1 VNESEPGLPSGGN
14 GDGLGTGGSLNV
26 HLPLFDGPLDLLFYL
41 IRKHELDI
49 SEISLAA
56 ISDEFVTMVEA
67 AKELNLSVAGGYM
80 VIAATLMH
88 LKSKWLLPPEE
99 EPQGGEE
106 QETQVGDLL
115 QQLTDL
121 SKLRELVHELGLHE
135 DRTRA
140 AFPRPLTSEMEKR
153 LERIAEKEPFI
164 EMTLFELLKAMRRV
178 QEFAFPRTRDIAR
191 EEINLEDKI
200 LELIAIV
207 KIRIRVNLSLLM
219 GSSRSV
225 LEAVVFFLAS
235 LELARQKVLRLS
247 QKNSYGEI
255 EATARVDV
263 SPPTVAPLTL
273 GEGS

>member
-1 VNESEPGLPSGGN
+1 MNGGEQSSPVAKPGN
-14 GDGLGTGGSLNV
+14 GFGASDYLTI
-26 HLPLFDGPLDLLFYL
+26 HLPLFDGPLDLLYYL
-41 IRKHELDI
+41 IRKHELEI
-49 SEISLAA
+49 SEISLASIA
-56 ISDEFVTMVEA
+56 DEFVNMVEA
-67 AKELNLSVAGGYM
+67 AKELNLSAAGGYL

-99 EPQGGEE
+99 EPQGSEE
-106 QETQVGDLL
+106 QEAQVGELL

-140 AFPRPLTSEMEKR
+140 TFPRPLTSELEKR
-153 LERIAEKEPFI
+153 LERMAEKEPFI

-178 QEFAFPRTRDIAR
+178 QEFAFPRTRDIVR

-200 LELIAIV
+200 IELIAII
-207 KIRIRVNLSLLM
+207 KIRVRVNLSLLM

-235 LELARQKVLRLS
+235 LELARLKLLRLS
-247 QKNSYGEI
+247 QKDSYGEI
-255 EATARVDV
+255 EATARTD
-263 SPPTVAPLTL
+263 SPSPAPPPAPA
-273 GEGS
+273 EGS